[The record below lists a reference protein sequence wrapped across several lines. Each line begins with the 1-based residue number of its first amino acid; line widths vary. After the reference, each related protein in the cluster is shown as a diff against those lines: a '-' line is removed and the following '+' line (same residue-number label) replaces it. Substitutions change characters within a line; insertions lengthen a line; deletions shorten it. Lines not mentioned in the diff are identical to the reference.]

1 MKYLHMISWAVTA
14 LGVLTVAAAAI
25 ASLAPLWMLIGLL
38 LIITGVVKIVML
50 QIWTRIARLG
60 TDEHEP
66 INAL

>member
-14 LGVLTVAAAAI
+14 LGVLVLAAAAI
-25 ASLAPLWMLIGLL
+25 ASMAPLWMLVGLL
-38 LIITGVVKIVML
+38 LIVTGVVKIVMI

-60 TDEHEP
+60 TDEHDP

>member
-14 LGVLTVAAAAI
+14 LGVLVLVSAAI
-25 ASLAPLWMLIGLL
+25 ASMAPLWMLIGLL
-38 LIITGVVKIVML
+38 LVVTGVIKIVMI

-60 TDEHEP
+60 TDEHDP